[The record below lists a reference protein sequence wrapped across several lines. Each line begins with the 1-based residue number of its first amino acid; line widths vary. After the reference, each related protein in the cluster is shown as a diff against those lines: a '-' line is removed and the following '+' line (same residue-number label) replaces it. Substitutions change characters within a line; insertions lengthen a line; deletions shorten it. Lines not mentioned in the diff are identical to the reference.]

1 MVHSTLPDLQ
11 QTVATF
17 VADHQLPTGVEAR
30 LLDLVSEVG
39 ELAKENLTASQYGRQ
54 PFAPTSDWAAELG
67 DVAFS
72 LICLANTTNVDLND
86 ALNAALEK
94 YRQRLSQTGNAGSRV

>member
-1 MVHSTLPDLQ
+1 MAHSTLPYLQ

-17 VADHQLPTGVEAR
+17 VADHQLQTGVEAR
-30 LLDLVSEVG
+30 LLDLISEIG
-39 ELAKENLTASQYGRQ
+39 ELAKENLKSSQYGRQ

-94 YRQRLSQTGNAGSRV
+94 YRQRLSQTGDAGSGV